1 MVHIEAHAFL
11 GLLFSLGKQFS
22 VEIFFLDVKSGFGK
36 QLEKSDP
43 SIRFYA

>member
-1 MVHIEAHAFL
+1 MHIEAHAFL

-22 VEIFFLDVKSGFGK
+22 VEIFFLDVKSGFRK